1 MLSSAPPP
9 PKAEKLSC
17 SEFPA
22 PVDVP
27 VVESANSAEDGMP
40 KRTSLPSRFAPAA
53 RAAGPVGFASATQM
67 TASIRP
73 HSEAITPSSA
83 APWRIP
89 DGSSSAPLRLPP
101 DPTMRP
107 NVRVSDTGMSS
118 RKKISRKSVRPVG
131 FSNGCAELALRIP
144 PPLVPSSLI
153 DSCDATGA
161 RAMVDVLPSGP
172 GARAAGVGS
181 PAGAERDEDDR
192 ADAREGQQ
200 HPAAAGGDVAPRV
213 AEPVRAG

>member
-17 SEFPA
+17 SELTA

-27 VVESANSAEDGMP
+27 VVEFANSAEDGMP

-53 RAAGPVGFASATQM
+53 TAAGPVGFAPAIQM
-67 TASIRP
+67 TVSIRP
-73 HSEAITPSSA
+73 HSVAITPSSA
-83 APWRIP
+83 APC
-89 DGSSSAPLRLPP
+89 PP
-101 DPTMRP
+101 EPTMRP
-107 NVRVSDTGMSS
+107 NVRVSATGMSS

-144 PPLVPSSLI
+144 PPFVPSSLI
-153 DSCDATGA
+153 DSWAATGA